1 MNIAFDLS
9 EKEQWD
15 IGRILYQYFRS
26 DIWSVPL
33 QICDINVVAKRL
45 SKHAYMID
53 DLLFNVTS
61 TRLDI
66 KNTTKGTY
74 TTDIFIVVSDN
85 KYLTHFRIWTPDR
98 WLLFSKICNYDKNWN
113 KKHQQFDVAPLA
125 IKWCTSRETDPN
137 DFMDVYH
144 IFKFEQELMEIQ

>member
-15 IGRILYQYFRS
+15 IGRILYQYIRS

-33 QICDINVVAKRL
+33 QIRGINIVAKRL
-45 SKHAYMID
+45 SKHAFLVD

-66 KNTTKGTY
+66 KNTTKGTP
-74 TTDIFIVVSDN
+74 TTDIFIVMSDN
-85 KYLTHFRIWTPDR
+85 QYQTQFRVWNTDR
-98 WLLFSKICNYDKNWN
+98 WLLFLKICKYDKNWN
-113 KKHQQFDVAPLA
+113 KITQQFDVAPRV
-125 IKWCTSRETDPN
+125 IKWCKSRETDPN

-144 IFKFEQELMEIQ
+144 IFKFEQELMVI